1 VLAALLALSLAP
13 PEPADN
19 VSVELAPVEIVA
31 APHEPPSAAPPP
43 ELEPAQ
49 VEAAPLPEP
58 APSEQPRAPLP
69 DIRFRLDIDLPL
81 FVGFAAVWGVTE
93 GFKAQVAPREC
104 RWCTP
109 GPVARASASA
119 TVWRNPE
126 AAALTSD
133 IVAYAGIPVTALTL
147 TLIGVARA
155 GEWRKIHEDLLVA
168 LEAVAL
174 TAALTNGIKMATA
187 RARPYAVHAP
197 EPIPFAEDPDQNLS
211 FPSGHTSFAF
221 ALATSFASVATLR
234 GRKLAPLYWSL
245 GVPAAAFVGYLRM
258 AGDRHW
264 LGDVL
269 LGAGLG
275 TLVGVGMPWLF
286 HHPRTG
292 LIPRKTKTKAKM
304 KQARSISVMP
314 APRGLSIAVR
324 F

>member
-1 VLAALLALSLAP
+1 MSLIACRVLALLLSLAP

-19 VSVELAPVEIVA
+19 VSVELAPIEIVA
-31 APHEPPSAAPPP
+31 P
-43 ELEPAQ
+43 ELAPAP
-49 VEAAPLPEP
+49 APELVPAPTPTPELVPAPEP
-58 APSEQPRAPLP
+58 AAREPMPLP

-81 FVGFAAVWGVTE
+81 FIGFAAVWGVTE
-93 GFKAQVAPREC
+93 GFKAQVAPDEC
-104 RWCTP
+104 RWCSP
-109 GPVARASASA
+109 GPVARSTANALM
-119 TVWRNPE
+119 WRNTE

-133 IVAYAGIPVTALTL
+133 LVAYAGIPLTALTL
-147 TLIGVARA
+147 TLVGVGRE
-155 GEWRKIHEDLLVA
+155 GEWRRIHEDLLVA

-187 RARPYAVHAP
+187 RTRPYAIHAA
-197 EPIPFAEDPDQNLS
+197 EPIPFAEDPDQHMS

-221 ALATSFASVATLR
+221 SLATSFASVATLR

-269 LGAGLG
+269 FGAGLG
-275 TLVGVGMPWLF
+275 TLVGVGMPWLL
-286 HHPRTG
+286 HHPRRG
-292 LIPRKTKTKAKM
+292 LIPRKTKAKTT
-304 KQARSISVMP
+304 RTISVMP
-314 APRGLSIAVR
+314 TPRGVSVAGR

>member
-1 VLAALLALSLAP
+1 MSLIACRVLALLLSLAP

-19 VSVELAPVEIVA
+19 VSIELAPVEIVA
-31 APHEPPSAAPPP
+31 P
-43 ELEPAQ
+43 ELEPAS
-49 VEAAPLPEP
+49 EP
-58 APSEQPRAPLP
+58 APTPMPELAPTPAPEPVAREPMPRPLP

-93 GFKAQVAPREC
+93 GFKAQVAPDEC
-104 RWCTP
+104 RWCSP
-109 GPVARASASA
+109 GPVARSTANAL
-119 TVWRNPE
+119 VWRKPE

-133 IVAYAGIPVTALTL
+133 LVAYAGIPLTALTL
-147 TLIGVARA
+147 TLVGVGRE
-155 GEWRKIHEDLLVA
+155 GEWRRIHEDLLVA

-187 RARPYAVHAP
+187 RTRPYAIHAA
-197 EPIPFAEDPDQNLS
+197 EPIPFDEDPDQYMS

-221 ALATSFASVATLR
+221 SLATSFASVATLR
-234 GRKLAPLYWSL
+234 GRKLAPLYWGL

-269 LGAGLG
+269 FGAGLG
-275 TLVGVGMPWLF
+275 TLVGVGMPWLL

-292 LIPRKTKTKAKM
+292 LIPRKKTKKT
-304 KQARSISVMP
+304 RTISVMP
-314 APRGLSIAVR
+314 TPRGLSVAGR

>member
-1 VLAALLALSLAP
+1 VLAAVLALSLAP

-31 APHEPPSAAPPP
+31 APHEPAPAPPP
-43 ELEPAQ
+43 ELVVAPRDEPPPEL
-49 VEAAPLPEP
+49 VVAPRDE
-58 APSEQPRAPLP
+58 PLP

-119 TVWRNPE
+119 TLWRNPE

-133 IVAYAGIPVTALTL
+133 IVAYAGVPVTALTL
-147 TLIGVARA
+147 TLIGVGRE
-155 GEWRKIHEDLLVA
+155 GEWRRIHEDLLVA

-197 EPIPFAEDPDQNLS
+197 EPIPFDEDPDQNLS

-269 LGAGLG
+269 FGAGLG

-292 LIPRKTKTKAKM
+292 LIPRKAKKT
-304 KQARSISVMP
+304 RSISMMP
-314 APRGLSIAVR
+314 GPRGLSIAGK

>member
-1 VLAALLALSLAP
+1 MLVLLLSLAP

-19 VSVELAPVEIVA
+19 VSFGVAPIEIVA
-31 APHEPPSAAPPP
+31 PELELGPEPVPAP
-43 ELEPAQ
+43 ELEP
-49 VEAAPLPEP
+49 EPEP
-58 APSEQPRAPLP
+58 SYAPQPPEPVQRELQP

-81 FVGFAAVWGVTE
+81 FIGFTAVWGVTE

-104 RWCTP
+104 RWCVP
-109 GPVARASASA
+109 GSIARSTADAL
-119 TVWRNPE
+119 VWRNPE

-133 IVAYAGIPVTALTL
+133 IVAYAGIPATALTL
-147 TLIGVARA
+147 TLIGVGRE

-174 TAALTNGIKMATA
+174 TAALTNGIKMSTA
-187 RARPYAVHAP
+187 RTRPYAVHAA
-197 EPIPFAEDPDQNLS
+197 EPISFADDPDQFMS

-221 ALATSFASVATLR
+221 SLATSFASVATLR
-234 GRKLAPLYWSL
+234 GRKLAPVYWSV

-269 LGAGLG
+269 FGAGLG

-286 HHPRTG
+286 HHPRSG
-292 LIPRKTKTKAKM
+292 LIPRKRAKQKRM
-304 KQARSISVMP
+304 ISVMP
-314 APRGLSIAVR
+314 AARGLSVSGR

>member
-1 VLAALLALSLAP
+1 VLALLLSLAP

-19 VSVELAPVEIVA
+19 VSIELAPVEIVA
-31 APHEPPSAAPPP
+31 PEL
-43 ELEPAQ
+43 ELEPAP
-49 VEAAPLPEP
+49 APTPTPAPELAPTPTPTPEP
-58 APSEQPRAPLP
+58 AAREREPLP

-93 GFKAQVAPREC
+93 GFKAQVAPDEC
-104 RWCTP
+104 RWCSP
-109 GPVARASASA
+109 GPVARSTASAL
-119 TVWRNPE
+119 VWRNSE

-133 IVAYAGIPVTALTL
+133 LVAYAGIPLTALTL
-147 TLIGVARA
+147 TLVGVGRE
-155 GEWRKIHEDLLVA
+155 GEWRRIHEDLLVA

-187 RARPYAVHAP
+187 RTRPYAIHAA
-197 EPIPFAEDPDQNLS
+197 EPIPFDEDPDQYMS

-221 ALATSFASVATLR
+221 SLATSFASVATLR
-234 GRKLAPLYWSL
+234 GRKLAPLYWGL

-269 LGAGLG
+269 FGAGLG

-286 HHPRTG
+286 HHPRSG
-292 LIPRKTKTKAKM
+292 LIPRKTTKAK
-304 KQARSISVMP
+304 KARTISVMP
-314 APRGLSIAVR
+314 TPRGLSVAGR